1 MSTVKAYQEKFE
13 NLQTRERVLVLVV
26 FLALIYMLWSLA
38 FGSKINSE
46 NRQLQRLVSELKVKL
61 DAQNLEIQSLRTLT
75 AQDPDRILR
84 QELAQLV
91 TDIEKVDQS
100 LAAMSVGLVPA
111 KELPLILEKVLL
123 QTGKLALVSL
133 QTLPI
138 EELQLSI
145 PVENAASTPATGVYR
160 HSVLLTL
167 RGAYFSLNDY
177 LLALEQLPW
186 RFYWDSLDYHVGA
199 YPQADITLKVYT
211 LSTERGVIGG

>member
-26 FLALIYMLWSLA
+26 FLALIYMLWSLS
-38 FGSKINSE
+38 FGSKIDSE
-46 NRQLQRLVSELKVKL
+46 NRQLQRSVSELKVKL

-145 PVENAASTPATGVYR
+145 PVESAASTPATGVYR

-167 RGAYFSLNDY
+167 RGAYFSLHDY